1 MVEAAILEIQFF
13 VNCRQL
19 ENSGSCIPER
29 EKRAEYYDILTFGT
43 YFHMFGI
50 SKGVPILIIV

>member
-1 MVEAAILEIQFF
+1 MVEAAMLEIPFF
-13 VNCRQL
+13 ENCRQL

-43 YFHMFGI
+43 YFHLLYKTMKTSLLVGN
-50 SKGVPILIIV
+50 